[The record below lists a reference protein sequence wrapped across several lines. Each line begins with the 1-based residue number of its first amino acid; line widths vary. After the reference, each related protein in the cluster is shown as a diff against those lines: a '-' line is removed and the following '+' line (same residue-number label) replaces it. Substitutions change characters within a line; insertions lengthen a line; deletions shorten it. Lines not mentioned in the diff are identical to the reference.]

1 MDLKQQVLLRM
12 QIARLDFVSKM
23 TRLLGALGLGAVL
36 FVLGAIIVLFLS
48 YMAMLA
54 LTPHVGSATAACGVI
69 ALGYI
74 LIGWIIYAF
83 RQRLIMTPLANF
95 LGGLFLYDETENNTG
110 YDEENVHA

>member
-23 TRLLGALGLGAVL
+23 TRLVGALVLGAVL

-54 LTPHVGSATAACGVI
+54 LTPHVGSATVACGII

-74 LIGWIIYAF
+74 VIGWIIYAF

-95 LGGLFLYDETENNTG
+95 LGGLFLNDDTENNTG